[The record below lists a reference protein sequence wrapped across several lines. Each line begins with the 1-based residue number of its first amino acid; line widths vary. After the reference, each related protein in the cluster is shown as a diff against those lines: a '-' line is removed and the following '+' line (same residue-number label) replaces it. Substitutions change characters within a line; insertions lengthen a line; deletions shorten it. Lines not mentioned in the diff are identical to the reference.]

1 MGCVHPSVVVGPQLL
16 WVCWWVGL
24 APRSA
29 GCKTWPELP
38 WMPWWGGGG
47 GGVWSQAGCVQ
58 GFVVTVVGILAVGSG
73 SLSDW
78 LQGPAMIVVG
88 ALVYGVGLP
97 EWEPL

>member
-1 MGCVHPSVVVGPQLL
+1 MT
-16 WVCWWVGL
+16 
-24 APRSA
+24 A
-29 GCKTWPELP
+29 
-38 WMPWWGGGG
+38 
-47 GGVWSQAGCVQ
+47 
-58 GFVVTVVGILAVGSG
+58 VGILAVGAG